1 MKYYRTNQL
10 LSKKL
15 NHLSKFKRRNCVE
28 ITDDKRKTCN
38 TNNQIK
44 LKATKIKQSIWNYC
58 DAYIL
63 FKGTIIVVNSA
74 VAAQIMQLCPI
85 YWLHKQNKQYT
96 NR

>member
-28 ITDDKRKTCN
+28 ITDDERKTCN

-44 LKATKIKQSIWNYC
+44 LKATKIKQSIWNCC
-58 DAYIL
+58 DVYIL
-63 FKGTIIVVNSA
+63 FKGTITVANSA
-74 VAAQIMQLCPI
+74 AAAQIMQLCPI
-85 YWLHKQNKQYT
+85 Y
-96 NR
+96 